1 MTRAK
6 LFANLSPLLLV
17 AKYKLGILGGGQ
29 LARMSVMAAQRMGV
43 SVVSLDKDEN
53 SPAAQVGPAI
63 YGSIHDATDIVSV
76 MQVCEFVTFEN
87 EFIRADTLEEAC
99 RMADFSPS
107 NVIPGIDTL
116 RTVQDKLLQRQAYA
130 QSGVPSP
137 KAVPAEEAALLGF
150 PCVLKAR
157 YGGYDGK
164 GTRYVNTQ
172 AEYDELKPLWESG
185 EWLAEELVSFSDEIA
200 VMVVARHD
208 GHSDTFPTVITRQK
222 NYVCDL
228 VYPCNS
234 PEIAMR
240 AQAIAIDAV
249 KAINGVG
256 LFGVELFLETN
267 GSISVNEIAPRPHNT
282 GHYTLDWGGMSQFEA
297 HVLSVL
303 GWFTRVEPGADTCMA
318 NILGIEG
325 AKDFSKALEAVSRE
339 FPEARFHWYGK
350 TDAIAGRKMG
360 HLNVSS
366 PGDVCFK
373 AESARTAF
381 YEAWRNQ

>member
-1 MTRAK
+1 M
-6 LFANLSPLLLV
+6 

-63 YGSIHDATDIVSV
+63 FGSIHDADDIASV
-76 MQVCEFVTFEN
+76 MEVCEFVTFEN

-99 RMADFSPS
+99 QIAGFLPS

-116 RTVQDKLLQRQAYA
+116 RTVQDKLLQRQAYSA
-130 QSGVPSP
+130 AGVPTP
-137 KAVPAEEAALLGF
+137 LAYPAEDLAMLGV
-150 PCVLKAR
+150 PCVIKAR

-164 GTRYVNTQ
+164 GTHYLNSVKDYKKHRN
-172 AEYDELKPLWESG
+172 LIESG
-185 EWLAEELVSFSDEIA
+185 EWLAEQLVSFTDELA
-200 VMVVARHD
+200 TMVVAHRD
-208 GHSDTFPTVITRQK
+208 GSCESFPVMITRQK

-228 VYPCNS
+228 VYP
-234 PEIAMR
+234 IADPII
-240 AQAIAIDAV
+240 AQKATQVAIGAV
-249 KAINGVG
+249 KAVRGIG
-256 LFGVELFLETN
+256 LFGVEMFLQTDGEIT
-267 GSISVNEIAPRPHNT
+267 VNEIAPRPHNT

-303 GWFTRVEPGADTCMA
+303 GWFTRVESGTDTCMA
-318 NILGIEG
+318 NILGVEG
-325 AKDFSKALEAVSRE
+325 AQDFSKALETVSKE

-350 TDAIAGRKMG
+350 KDAIAGRKMG
-360 HLNVSS
+360 HLNVTG
-366 PGDVCFK
+366 PGDICAK

>member
-1 MTRAK
+1 M
-6 LFANLSPLLLV
+6 

-63 YGSIHDATDIVSV
+63 FGSIHDATDIASV
-76 MQVCEFVTFEN
+76 MHDCEFVTFEN
-87 EFIRADTLEEAC
+87 EFIRAGTLEEAC
-99 RMADFSPS
+99 RIAGFSRS

-116 RTVQDKLLQRQAYA
+116 RTVQDKLLQRQAYDR
-130 QSGVPSP
+130 SGVPSP

-172 AEYDELKPLWESG
+172 AEYDELKHLWESG

-208 GHSDTFPTVITRQK
+208 GKSDTFPTVFTRQK

-234 PEIAMR
+234 PEIAKN

-256 LFGVELFLETN
+256 LFGVELFLETS
-267 GSISVNEIAPRPHNT
+267 GRISVNEIAPRPHNT

-303 GWFTRVEPGADTCMA
+303 GWFTRVETGTDTCMA

-325 AKDFSKALEAVSRE
+325 AKDFSKALETVSKE

-350 TDAIAGRKMG
+350 KDAIVGRKMG
-360 HLNVSS
+360 HLNVTGS
-366 PGDVCFK
+366 GDICAK
-373 AESARTAF
+373 AESARAAF
-381 YEAWRNQ
+381 YEAWRNE

>member
-6 LFANLSPLLLV
+6 WFANLSPLLLV

-63 YGSIHDATDIVSV
+63 FGSIHDADDIASV

-99 RMADFSPS
+99 RIAGFSRS
-107 NVIPGIDTL
+107 KVIPGIDTL

-130 QSGVPSP
+130 AAGVPTP
-137 KAVPAEEAALLGF
+137 LAYPGEDLAMLGV
-150 PCVLKAR
+150 PCVIKAR
-157 YGGYDGK
+157 FGGYDGK
-164 GTRYVNTQ
+164 GTHYLNSVKDYMKHQN
-172 AEYDELKPLWESG
+172 LIESG
-185 EWLAEELVSFSDEIA
+185 EWLAEQLVSFSDELA

-208 GHSDTFPTVITRQK
+208 GSCDTFPTVITRQN

-228 VYPCNS
+228 VYPCKS

-256 LFGVELFLETN
+256 LFGVELFLETS

-318 NILGIEG
+318 NILGVVG

-350 TDAIAGRKMG
+350 KDAIAGRKMG
-360 HLNVSS
+360 HLNVT
-366 PGDVCFK
+366 GVYDICAR